1 MSGFGLERFRAGAI
15 SCRRCGCAQV
25 VTGVSLGVDSTGASK
40 LQCLALASYHR
51 GSHIG
56 IMAKR
61 HLGPLD
67 VSAWASR
74 IVYLATG
81 KVGRRRAAAGK
92 DPAAVRLGRLGGL
105 KGGKARAAK
114 LSVERRSEI

>member
-1 MSGFGLERFRAGAI
+1 M
-15 SCRRCGCAQV
+15 
-25 VTGVSLGVDSTGASK
+25 
-40 LQCLALASYHR
+40 
-51 GSHIG
+51 G

-61 HLGPLD
+61 RLRPLD

-81 KVGRRRAAAGK
+81 DAAKRRAAAEK

-114 LSVERRSEI
+114 LSAKRRSEIGRKGAEVMYGKPGDFSEWAWQMVDLATRDAVEGRTEETDR